1 MYYSSGFRTGFHFV
15 DLKYH
20 SFSKKKKEHL
30 SKGRRN
36 WFWGLIFGNGIDD
49 DQRERERKVEKVRV
63 DRSRDK
69 FKLSCFNPTVNLA
82 VSSSKIKQL
91 H

>member
-1 MYYSSGFRTGFHFV
+1 MTIR
-15 DLKYH
+15 
-20 SFSKKKKEHL
+20 E
-30 SKGRRN
+30 
-36 WFWGLIFGNGIDD
+36 
-49 DQRERERKVEKVRV
+49 RERERKVEKVRV

-82 VSSSKIKQL
+82 VSNSKIKQL